1 MHEDVIGANTAHIL
15 RQQKFAEGSLTI
27 THNKHDIVANTIGHV
42 LAIPTTHTIL
52 WTWNSAF
59 KNPSKE
65 LGDQLFER
73 YKDVPWKGD
82 VLVRVGHSSI
92 FGDIKRILARNED
105 VKGRPWLLKDKA
117 GRALESVGKLAMI
130 VNVLPAMIMAKLLRA
145 DFYSPFANSVNVYHP
160 KLALG
165 MHELGHAKFFN
176 QLPAKERV
184 GYLIGMMNPFV
195 SVPFLPSFI
204 EWQASKNAMKHFK
217 NDQERREGLK
227 RLEAGWATY
236 FFSDILTPI
245 PLPKPVKD
253 MVGAF
258 LAYPAS
264 VAGHAMARWYPKQN
278 ERFGYVFEGKDMVKK
293 PAAMPML
300 GDRQMLVAMANPSG
314 RYR

>member
-1 MHEDVIGANTAHIL
+1 MVEPVVGAYTNDIV
-15 RQQKFAEGSLTI
+15 QQLKTNEGSLTV
-27 THNKHDIVANTIGHV
+27 TYNKRDILANTIGHV
-42 LAIPTTHTIL
+42 LAIPTSHTIF
-52 WTWNSAF
+52 WTLNSAF
-59 KNPSKE
+59 KHPSAE

-82 VLVRVGHSSI
+82 VLVRVGHTSI
-92 FGDIKRILARNED
+92 LGDFKRMLARNED

-130 VNVLPAMIMAKLLRA
+130 VNVLPSMIMAKLLRA
-145 DFYSPFANSVNVYHP
+145 DFYNPFANSVNVYHP

-165 MHELGHAKFFN
+165 MHELGHAEFFN
-176 QLPAKERV
+176 QLPAKQRV

-217 NDQERREGLK
+217 NDEERREGLK

-236 FFSDILTPI
+236 YFADILMPI

-253 MVGAF
+253 MVGA
-258 LAYPAS
+258 LLSYPAS
-264 VAGHAMARWYPKQN
+264 VAGHAMARWYPKKS
-278 ERFGYVFEGKDMVKK
+278 ERFSYIFEGKKGLENPVVI
-293 PAAMPML
+293 PAL
-300 GDRQMLVAMANPSG
+300 NDRQMLVGMANPAMRRG
-314 RYR
+314 